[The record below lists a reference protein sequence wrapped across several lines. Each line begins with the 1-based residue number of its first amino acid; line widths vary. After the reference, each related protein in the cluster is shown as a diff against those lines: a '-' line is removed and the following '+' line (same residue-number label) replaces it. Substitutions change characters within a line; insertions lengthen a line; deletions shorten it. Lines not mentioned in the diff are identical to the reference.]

1 MDKKKELEFYK
12 SQLERTK
19 EDLLK
24 QSTFE
29 DHQRYSTIMGVHT
42 SLMNLVNQLEQIIK
56 SEEEQKAREQADA
69 DYINGEE

>member
-19 EDLLK
+19 EDLLQ
-24 QSTFE
+24 QSTFA

-56 SEEEQKAREQADA
+56 SEEEQKAREQANA